1 MLGEHFLDI
10 DIGDDGFVLLQGAD
24 IDLVRSA
31 WRIDGAEILIGD
43 EVDVVA
49 DGRIVGDA
57 ALELGAVLAENF
69 AEQVDRSGGDIAV
82 GGRQI
87 LATSPR

>member
-10 DIGDDGFVLLQGAD
+10 DIGDDGRILLQGAD

-31 WRIDGAEILIGD
+31 RRIDRAEFLIADQIDGI
-43 EVDVVA
+43 A
-49 DGRIVGDA
+49 DGRIVGDT
-57 ALELGAVLAENF
+57 ALKFLSFRSAEDF
-69 AEQVDRSGGDIAV
+69 TKQVDRRAGDVIV

-87 LATSPR
+87 LA